1 MPMNYEEAKRQLVLH
16 AGAIDEAQKVM
27 ILEDGFLP
35 SLRPY
40 RGLQEKNIHLVMEAL
55 LTVGERIHSAPQVD
69 RELITT
75 IWWMCT
81 TARLWGLRPD
91 GMLQA
96 CKLLTAEDILRLELW
111 VNAIEETALSLLG
124 GSPPHKAVYH
134 YAKYVVEIGWW
145 DNIGFFIPLM
155 QRAVSDRDIGSAIT
169 MILRALSKLGS
180 LAKEVLPTLYEAL
193 GREHSW
199 NKPEFETPTN
209 LNRTTDAVRASIQE
223 AIDAIEG
230 SDGKEVAPGN
240 NVSVR

>member
-16 AGAIDEAQKVM
+16 AGAIDEAQKAM

-111 VNAIEETALSLLG
+111 VNAIEETALSVVSQNLCENLSPMACENSG
-124 GSPPHKAVYH
+124 GSGSEPS
-134 YAKYVVEIGWW
+134 
-145 DNIGFFIPLM
+145 D
-155 QRAVSDRDIGSAIT
+155 RAVGSAPVN
-169 MILRALSKLGS
+169 G
-180 LAKEVLPTLYEAL
+180 
-193 GREHSW
+193 H
-199 NKPEFETPTN
+199 
-209 LNRTTDAVRASIQE
+209 
-223 AIDAIEG
+223 
-230 SDGKEVAPGN
+230 
-240 NVSVR
+240 